1 MIIKIV
7 RTASSGN
14 LLDYLVN
21 QEHEVLDAKGV
32 LPFQDINTIK
42 KEFNTREL
50 TNSKAKNIAYNI
62 IVSFP
67 LEDRIT
73 KSIRLDLLEDIM
85 AEFNGG
91 SDLWFAVSHPDTI
104 NHQHF
109 HCALSAI
116 KLDGVSIDMAHFA
129 KRAIA
134 LSRKLEI
141 KYGLKQVSSERT
153 LFSNQAINDLKLAI
167 DHSISEA
174 HNLAQFIEIMLLS
187 GYKCKVGRGITFI
200 KMENNHS
207 IKGSAVGPAYSL
219 GNLLK
224 NFQKGNT
231 ESSPF
236 TIGKQDILKNS
247 ADRKNIDLLDIGL
260 TNSSRAQSSYDS
272 AEDEELKKKRRK
284 KRRRR

>member
-32 LPFQDINTIK
+32 LPFQDIDTIK

-67 LEDRIT
+67 SEDRIT
-73 KSIRLDLLEDIM
+73 KSIRLNLLEDIM

-116 KLDGVSIDMAHFA
+116 KLDGVTIAMAHFA
-129 KRAIA
+129 KRAMA

-153 LFSNQAINDLKLAI
+153 LFSNQAINELKVAI

-174 HNLAQFIEIMLLS
+174 YNLAQFIEIMRLL

-200 KMENNHS
+200 KLENNHP
-207 IKGSAVGPAYSL
+207 IKGSDVGREYSL
-219 GNLLK
+219 GNLKK
-224 NFQKGNT
+224 NFEPLSNYSKVYVKSYRNDENETKVNFG
-231 ESSPF
+231 P
-236 TIGKQDILKNS
+236 
-247 ADRKNIDLLDIGL
+247 ALLDLILPSTNVTGL
-260 TNSSRAQSSYDS
+260 NAGS
-272 AEDEELKKKRRK
+272 DENEIWNRKKRK